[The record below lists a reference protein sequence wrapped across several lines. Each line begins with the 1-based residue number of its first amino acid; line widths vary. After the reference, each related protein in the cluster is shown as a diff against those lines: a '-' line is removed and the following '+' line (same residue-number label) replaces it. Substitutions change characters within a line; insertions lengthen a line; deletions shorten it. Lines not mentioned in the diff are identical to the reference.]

1 MKVIVCGAGQV
12 GFVIAKYLSGEN
24 NDVTVVDQRPELIRK
39 VGDMLDVRCV
49 LGHAA
54 HPTVLDQAGAGD
66 ADMIIA
72 VTQSDEVN
80 MIACQVA
87 HSLFKLPT
95 KIARVRSQAYLQ
107 PLWSDL
113 FSREHLPIDVI
124 ISPEIEVAKA
134 IFRRIQVPGATDVIP
149 MVNDKVRMI
158 GVRCEADCPLINTPL
173 RQLTVLFPELNIV
186 VVGIVRDGKPI
197 VPTAED
203 QMLAG
208 DEVMFVVDSNHVGRA
223 MMAFGHEEPQ
233 ARRVVVFGGGNVGEF
248 LAQQVETLGTAVTTK
263 VIELNRERAAG
274 LAARLHHSMV
284 LQGDVLDSDLL
295 EEASVGSAE
304 TVVAVTDDDEV
315 NLLSVLLAKRQGAKR
330 VMALVNK
337 SDYAPLM
344 STLGIDVVI
353 SPHMITVSN
362 ILQHVRRGR
371 IRAVHSLL
379 EGFGELIEA
388 DALETSG
395 LVGRPLKEI
404 DLPEGVLLGAVVRAG
419 KVISPRGGTVMQTGD
434 RVVMFAAAAAVKKV
448 EKIFS
453 VGLEYF

>member
-12 GFVIAKYLSGEN
+12 GFIIAKYLSGEN
-24 NDVTVVDQRPELIRK
+24 NDVTVIDQRPDLIRK
-39 VGDMLDVRCV
+39 IGDVLDVRCV

-54 HPTVLDQAGAGD
+54 YPHVLEQAGAAD

-72 VTQSDEVN
+72 VTQADEVN

-107 PLWSDL
+107 PMWSDL

-124 ISPEIEVAKA
+124 ISPEIEVARA
-134 IFRRIQVPGATDVIP
+134 IFRRIQVPGATEVIP
-149 MVNDKVRMI
+149 LADDKVRLI
-158 GVRCEADCPLINTPL
+158 GVRCEEDCPLINTPL
-173 RQLTVLFPELNIV
+173 RQLTVLFPDLNIV
-186 VVGIVRDGKPI
+186 IVGIVRNGKPM
-197 VPTAED
+197 VPSAED
-203 QMLAG
+203 QMIVG
-208 DEVMFVVDSNHVGRA
+208 DEVMFVVDSQQVGRA
-223 MMAFGHEEPQ
+223 MMAFGHEEPE
-233 ARRVVVFGGGNVGEF
+233 ARRIVVFGGGNVGEF
-248 LAQQVETLGTAVTTK
+248 LAQQLETLGAGVSAK
-263 VIELNRERAAG
+263 VIELDKDRAAEIASG
-274 LAARLHHSMV
+274 LHRTLV
-284 LQGDVLDSDLL
+284 LNGDVLDSDLL

-315 NLLSVLLAKRQGAKR
+315 NLLSTLLAKRHGAKR

-353 SPHMITVSN
+353 SPHAITVSN

-371 IRAVHSLL
+371 IRAAHSLL

-395 LVGRPLKEI
+395 LVGKPLKEFK
-404 DLPEGVLLGAVVRAG
+404 LPAGVLIGAVVRGG
-419 KVISPRGGTVMQTGD
+419 KVITPRGNTVMQTGD

>member
-1 MKVIVCGAGQV
+1 MI
-12 GFVIAKYLSGEN
+12 
-24 NDVTVVDQRPELIRK
+24 DQRPELIRK
-39 VGDMLDVRCV
+39 IGDVLDVRCV

-54 HPTVLDQAGAGD
+54 HPSVLEQAGAGE

-72 VTQSDEVN
+72 VTQADEVN

-107 PLWSDL
+107 PMWSEL

-124 ISPEIEVAKA
+124 ISPEIEVARA

-149 MVNDKVRMI
+149 LVNDRVRLI
-158 GVRCEADCPLINTPL
+158 GVRCGEDCPLLNTPL
-173 RQLTVLFPELNIV
+173 RQLTVLFPDLNIV
-186 VVGIVRDGKPI
+186 IVGIVRDGKPI
-197 VPTAED
+197 VPSAED
-203 QMLAG
+203 QMRVG
-208 DEVMFVVDSNHVGRA
+208 DEVMFVVDTNQVGRA
-223 MMAFGHEEPQ
+223 MMAFGHEEPE
-233 ARRVVVFGGGNVGEF
+233 ARRIVVFGGGNVGEF
-248 LAQQVETLGTAVTTK
+248 LAQQLETLGARVSTK
-263 VIELNRERAAG
+263 IIEIDKERATEIAG
-274 LAARLHHSMV
+274 NLHRTLV
-284 LQGDVLDSDLL
+284 LNGDVLDSDLL

-315 NLLSVLLAKRQGAKR
+315 NLLSTLLAKRQGAQR

-337 SDYAPLM
+337 TDYAPLM

-353 SPHMITVSN
+353 SPHAITVSN

-388 DALETSG
+388 DALETSS
-395 LVGRPLKEI
+395 LVGKPLKEI
-404 DLPEGVLLGAVVRAG
+404 DLPAGVLIGSVVRG
-419 KVISPRGGTVMQTGD
+419 EKVISPRGNTIMQTGD

-448 EKIFS
+448 EKMFS